1 MLAILTLPV
10 HYCSF
15 LNCESFAYN
24 YRCCFFVRNSCMAPM
39 FSFEWNKE
47 VLRLTMSIP
56 KQITVFASNLS
67 SSGRR
72 HVGSLFANEEQK
84 RVGSLRV

>member
-1 MLAILTLPV
+1 MNLLHIIIDVVSL
-10 HYCSF
+10 
-15 LNCESFAYN
+15 
-24 YRCCFFVRNSCMAPM
+24 FVRNSCMAPM

-47 VLRLTMSIP
+47 VLGFTMSIQN
-56 KQITVFASNLS
+56 KLLFFASNLS

-72 HVGSLFANEEQK
+72 HVGSLFASEEQK

>member
-1 MLAILTLPV
+1 
-10 HYCSF
+10 
-15 LNCESFAYN
+15 
-24 YRCCFFVRNSCMAPM
+24 MAPM

-72 HVGSLFANEEQK
+72 HVGSLFASEEQK